1 MTDLV
6 VALAFMGLIFV
17 PYLFRSDISS
27 DERHLKDNDTTFH

>member
-17 PYLFRSDISS
+17 PYLFPSDISS
-27 DERHLKDNDTTFH
+27 EKRRLKDSDTTFH